1 MTNLYTPVTVATS
14 LSLPLFL
21 SLRGEKS
28 TGGRAT
34 GRVPNSVFFFFFF
47 SKRKVL
53 AISSQFGKSSAIS
66 MK

>member
-1 MTNLYTPVTVATS
+1 MTNLYTPVMVATS
-14 LSLPLFL
+14 LSLFPSL
-21 SLRGEKS
+21 SLLGVKNQPE
-28 TGGRAT
+28 GGPLDAF
-34 GRVPNSVFFFFFF
+34 PIQFFFFFF